1 MAKETKRIFKAFF
14 VWQDQ
19 NEEEWLREMANKGW
33 MFKKY
38 KFYYVFEK
46 SEPKDVIY
54 KLDFKA
60 TKNNDLDEYK
70 AIFRDAGWEHT
81 GQFSSWHYFKTDAK
95 DAVTP
100 DIYSDVDS
108 KIQKYKSLS
117 YQLLI
122 GLLSIIVLFTTVVLN
137 YLSHLGFFKGL
148 YTGLIVILVFA
159 YFKVRLRI
167 HKLKRMDL

>member
-1 MAKETKRIFKAFF
+1 MEKETKRIFKAFF

-38 KFYYVFEK
+38 KLFYVFEK
-46 SEPKDVIY
+46 SEPKDVVY

-70 AIFRDAGWEHT
+70 AIFRDAGWEHK
-81 GQFSSWHYFKTDAK
+81 GQFSNWHYFQTDAK
-95 DAVTP
+95 DAAVTP
-100 DIYSDVDS
+100 DIYSDVES
-108 KIQKYKSLS
+108 KIQKYRSLS

-122 GLLSIIVLFTTVVLN
+122 TLFSITVLFTMVGR
-137 YLSHLGFFKGL
+137 YLSNLDFFKGV
-148 YTGLIVILVFA
+148 YTGLIVILAVA
-159 YFKVRLRI
+159 ILKVRLNI
-167 HKLKRMDL
+167 HKLKKGE